1 MNETKFDGMGKIYDK
16 FRPTYPQTFIKYLR
30 SDVGVCKKSTVAD
43 IGSGT
48 GILTR
53 QLLEICKNVIAVEPN
68 SDMRVVAEKNLNN
81 FVNFT
86 SVNGTAENTTLG
98 SKSVDFITVAQAFHW
113 FDRMKFKAECNR
125 ILIPKGK
132 VILVWNR
139 RDDNAEFYR
148 MLYRDSR
155 LATRQQLHTL
165 VDMLEENG
173 LETMY
178 NVMIRFIPEVEPLP
192 DEIES
197 HVLAMEEFKRGEVVS
212 PDEIDWS

>member
-1 MNETKFDGMGKIYDK
+1 M
-16 FRPTYPQTFIKYLR
+16 
-30 SDVGVCKKSTVAD
+30 
-43 IGSGT
+43 
-48 GILTR
+48 
-53 QLLEICKNVIAVEPN
+53 
-68 SDMRVVAEKNLNN
+68 
-81 FVNFT
+81 
-86 SVNGTAENTTLG
+86 
-98 SKSVDFITVAQAFHW
+98 
-113 FDRMKFKAECNR
+113 
-125 ILIPKGK
+125 
-132 VILVWNR
+132 
-139 RDDNAEFYR
+139 
-148 MLYRDSR
+148 